1 MNEATTQET
10 IWNRACGN
18 GAAAPGPGD
27 TALAALLTFH
37 GMVMNVGVLD
47 AIQSLTAEE
56 LAAARAGYRY
66 FDFANVAGVIGAGQ
80 QAIAQGLDLALLET
94 TLDEAYGAI
103 VEDGALMG
111 AFAAHFEREP
121 AAYAPVAGD

>member
-1 MNEATTQET
+1 MLTMQEQ

-18 GAAAPGPGD
+18 GAPAPGPGD
-27 TALAALLTFH
+27 TALAAVLTFH

-47 AIQSLTAEE
+47 AIQSLTAAE

-80 QAIAQGLDLALLET
+80 QAIAQELDLALLAA

-103 VEDGALMG
+103 VEDGALMR
-111 AFAAHFEREP
+111 AFAAHHAQAP
-121 AAYAPVAGD
+121 SAYAAVQSG